1 MTIDTKD
8 MLNSILSSISR
19 IDYVRPDDIPNIDL
33 YMDQV
38 TTFMEKELASSK
50 RHEDDKILT
59 KTMINNYA
67 KNNLLPPPV
76 KKKYS
81 KEHLL
86 IMIFIYYFKNFL
98 SIKDIETMLEPITDK
113 YFDTDQDFDITSIYK
128 EVCELE
134 KSRIPE
140 FEKEIIRSYNS
151 SKKCF
156 DEAPEDDRDS
166 LQLFAFI
173 CNLSFDIYV
182 KKLKIPVSKRIR
194 PKKRNKTAR
203 LISFFASAFLPNAS
217 ALFFRTLF
225 CFFVFD
231 FPKSDSLEYHVIS
244 VITVIQRT
252 VHTTDRCC

>member
-86 IMIFIYYFKNFL
+86 VMIFIYYFKNFL
-98 SIKDIETMLEPITDK
+98 SIKDIETMLTPITDK
-113 YFDTDQDFDITSIYK
+113 YFDTDKDFDITSIYK

-140 FEKEIIRSYNS
+140 FEKEIIRSYNT

-156 DEAPEDDRDS
+156 VEVPEDDRDS

-182 KKLKIPVSKRIR
+182 KNRLSKNYWIISPICFIPKRENSNKDT
-194 PKKRNKTAR
+194 KKRNRAQGP
-203 LISFFASAFLPNAS
+203 ISFFTSYSAFSSLAS
-217 ALFFRTLF
+217 PSPILSKTISYPS
-225 CFFVFD
+225 
-231 FPKSDSLEYHVIS
+231 FP
-244 VITVIQRT
+244 
-252 VHTTDRCC
+252 

>member
-1 MTIDTKD
+1 MNTKQFLSD
-8 MLNSILSSISR
+8 ILDEFNK
-19 IDYVRPDDIPNIDL
+19 IDYVKPEDIPNIDL

-38 TTFMEKELASSK
+38 TTFMDEHLGQSK
-50 RHEDDKILT
+50 RYEDDKVLT

-182 KKLKIPVSKRIR
+182 KKQIVEKLLDNFPNLLHSENTGV
-194 PKKRNKTAR
+194 KKD
-203 LISFFASAFLPNAS
+203 SA
-217 ALFFRTLF
+217 
-225 CFFVFD
+225 
-231 FPKSDSLEYHVIS
+231 KKKK
-244 VITVIQRT
+244 
-252 VHTTDRCC
+252 